1 MPIFISWMPQAL
13 LLTLVLGSATVQA
26 VEASATATSALKV
39 LLGPSAV
46 MQASAS
52 GRVVAE
58 GLDRALPPSNP
69 SEMGPAPFGLN
80 TNVSV
85 SANVTVQRGE
95 TLDRVIRRALPNL
108 PLHPDFLRKAFV
120 SLNPQAFPTGSVH
133 LMRAGSTLR
142 VPSMVD
148 LRQMMLQQNP
158 EAAALFNAQA
168 DTAVSGSHGSI
179 DKRRWVRF
187 P

>member
-1 MPIFISWMPQAL
+1 MPSHISWMPQAL
-13 LLTLVLGSATVQA
+13 VLTLVLGSAAVHA
-26 VEASATATSALKV
+26 VESSAEATSALKV
-39 LLGPSAV
+39 LLGPSAM

-52 GRVVAE
+52 GRVMAE
-58 GLDRALPPSNP
+58 GLDRALPTPNPTEMITAPS
-69 SEMGPAPFGLN
+69 GL
-80 TNVSV
+80 
-85 SANVTVQRGE
+85 SANTSVNITVQRGE

-120 SLNPQAFPTGSVH
+120 SLNPQAFPSGSVH

-142 VPSMVD
+142 VPNMVD

-158 EAAALFNAQA
+158 ETGVLFDAQA
-168 DTAVSGSHGSI
+168 DTAVSGPHGSN
-179 DKRRWVRF
+179 DKRRWVRY